1 MYSRVEIKMDTAH
14 MTFASAMFPRM
25 LTSNPLA
32 FRRGLSDVVAR
43 WTWLRMRIL
52 KIDDYWTRRFYR
64 IYIPFTPSHFCE
76 HGGQSSDGGVS
87 GFVGGVG
94 SIKLCS

>member
-1 MYSRVEIKMDTAH
+1 

-25 LTSNPLA
+25 LISNPLA
-32 FRRGLSDVVAR
+32 FRRCLSDVVAR

-52 KIDDYWTRRFYR
+52 KIDDYWTLRFYR
-64 IYIPFTPSHFCE
+64 ICIPFTPSHFCE
-76 HGGQSSDGGVS
+76 HGGQSSAGGVS

>member
-1 MYSRVEIKMDTAH
+1 MYSRIEMKMDTAH

-32 FRRGLSDVVAR
+32 FRRGFSDVVAR

-52 KIDDYWTRRFYR
+52 KIDDYWTRRFYH

-76 HGGQSSDGGVS
+76 HGGQSSAGGVS
-87 GFVGGVG
+87 GFGVG